1 MNWIFGYGS
10 LINSDSRKKTGNSGK
25 VIPVRITGLKRQWN
39 VVIDEIKVT
48 AVGVT
53 LAKDSLCNGIVCQVD
68 NEDLLKFDKREI
80 PFGYS
85 RIEID
90 KKNITPLLGFNL
102 PKGIFWV
109 YAANKPGKPS
119 SESPIIQSYIDVILT
134 GCLEY
139 SEQFARNFVKN
150 TEFWNYPWINDRKNP
165 RYPRALS
172 NPDVKKIDSILRE
185 EITKEFLKRQ
195 DV

>member
-150 TEFWNYPWINDRKNP
+150 TEFWNYP
-165 RYPRALS
+165 
-172 NPDVKKIDSILRE
+172 
-185 EITKEFLKRQ
+185 
-195 DV
+195 